1 MAVRAVHIALRRME
15 ESEGELMFKRY
26 GGWSGRPKYGN
37 KKVIVDGIEFDSK
50 KEAKRYKELVDL
62 QARGEIDDLQRQVK
76 FVLIPVQREP
86 DTIGAK
92 GGVHKGKVLER
103 EVAYIADFRYWDNKI
118 DDYVVEDT
126 KGIRTKDYIIKR
138 KLMLWVHGIR
148 VREI

>member
-1 MAVRAVHIALRRME
+1 
-15 ESEGELMFKRY
+15 MFKRY